1 MPFEHICVGLD
12 FSETS
17 REALRAAARM
27 AGAAKLT
34 LVYVWHAQHPYTAFS
49 GDEVRSAVDSHDVLM
64 REWIHEARELGATNV
79 DAIFLAGNPAD
90 EIIELLHK
98 DTSIDLVVVGTH
110 GRSGLAQVLLGSV
123 AEKIV
128 RRSPCA
134 VMAIPANIARGRRRL
149 QRQAAVASIH

>member
-1 MPFEHICVGLD
+1 MPFEHICVGVD

-27 AGAAKLT
+27 AGDTKLT
-34 LVYVWHAQHPYTAFS
+34 LVFVWHAMHPYTAFS
-49 GDEVRSAVDSHDVLM
+49 GDEVRAAVEGHDDLM
-64 REWIHEARELGATNV
+64 RAWIREAHELGATTV

-98 DTSIDLVVVGTH
+98 DPSFDLVVVGTH
-110 GRSGLAQVLLGSV
+110 GRTGLAHVLIGSV
-123 AEKIV
+123 AERIV

-134 VMAIPANIARGRRRL
+134 VLAIPANVARARRRS
-149 QRQAAVASIH
+149 QRQHAAASVH